1 MRIATKRRLRLFL
14 RLSLAGTLIRVAYGS
29 FMGRAFRG
37 TALIGSL
44 VGAIDSATIAAVIAA
59 IEVFLLRTRWGRPKS
74 CGREP
79 GVRID
84 RDATSRPGRG
94 RS

>member
-14 RLSLAGTLIRVAYGS
+14 RLSLAGTLIGVAYGS

-44 VGAIDSATIAAVIAA
+44 
-59 IEVFLLRTRWGRPKS
+59 
-74 CGREP
+74 
-79 GVRID
+79 
-84 RDATSRPGRG
+84 
-94 RS
+94 